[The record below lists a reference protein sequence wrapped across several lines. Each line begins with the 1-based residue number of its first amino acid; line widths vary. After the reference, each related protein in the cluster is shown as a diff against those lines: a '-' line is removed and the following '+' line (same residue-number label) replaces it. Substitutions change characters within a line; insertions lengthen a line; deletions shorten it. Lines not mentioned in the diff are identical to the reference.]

1 MRLKQRIPTYIVGQT
16 VTILDNLENRTTD
29 NVSDAGIGDFGLINP
44 MSSYQGRL
52 AYIQSIDINGFYRID
67 LDRRSWSWSPNM
79 FKESYDFEHVLLNPL
94 PEYHV
99 GQIVI
104 ITDTSNLRLG
114 RDFHGLTVTDTMVRK
129 AGNPARIMT
138 VRPSVRGNIMLY
150 TLQFLGDISP
160 ESHSWSASCFVQS
173 YSTENLVAQ
182 IDEELNKQSKNKEMK
197 EDFSIDDL
205 KEGMYIFHDSYCSG
219 NNRHILAMIAK
230 IDGDRLHLRYIH
242 KSNIRDY
249 QMQHNLNSIDEEEII
264 KILHSGY
271 SSSLTYTASFYK
283 RGNIQ
288 FIADDIFIP
297 NDEELKLLFNLSNEK
312 FFKEDLK
319 EGMLPTPDLFKE
331 SKFKLKKVDILTKT
345 ERLKDAFAFH
355 IKNNIYVQNVSFGK
369 YKTIKSDK
377 TTKAITITKK
387 DYKDILVKFSAVKIT
402 NFEDSAMIFGHKTR
416 KEAMFKSLKAD
427 GKSKNIFKIHNV
439 IFNYEKKGKFY
450 HVLEINDG
458 TLNLKFILSDLKLL
472 LPNVNNYVLPKER
485 EIKTETFCKVT
496 RDKLLPVKKGEKVKV
511 VKMFN
516 RHVPVKG
523 TYDKNT
529 ICIVVDNNNKQFECK
544 AHQLKRV

>member
-1 MRLKQRIPTYIVGQT
+1 MRLKENIPIYSVGQR
-16 VTILDNLENRTTD
+16 VTILNDLSRRYLTSRDASIGAIGRTNMLD
-29 NVSDAGIGDFGLINP
+29 
-44 MSSYQGRL
+44 YQGREVTITNIGIYYTIL
-52 AYIQSIDINGFYRID
+52 EDDGIY
-67 LDRRSWSWSPNM
+67 SWSPNM
-79 FKESYDFEHVLLNPL
+79 FKESYDFELTLLTPI
-94 PEYHV
+94 PIYTI
-99 GQIVI
+99 GQIVRI
-104 ITDTSNLRLG
+104 HNNLNLRIP
-114 RDFHGLTVTDTMVRK
+114 FHNITINDTMITLQ
-129 AGNPARIMT
+129 GELARIDRIIINDT
-138 VRPSVRGNIMLY
+138 NPSRIVYKLAFFNGRGNIY
-150 TLQFLGDISP
+150 NWT
-160 ESHSWSASCFVQS
+160 ASCFSQS
-173 YSTENLVAQ
+173 YTEQDIVA
-182 IDEELNKQSKNKEMK
+182 EVNNELNKQKTMK

-219 NNRHILAMIAK
+219 NSRHILAMITK
-230 IDGDRLHLRYIH
+230 ITNDRLDLRCIH

-271 SSSLTYTASFYK
+271 SSTLHYVASFRK
-283 RGNIQ
+283 LRNIQ
-288 FIADDIFIP
+288 FIADNIFIP

-319 EGMLPTPDLFKE
+319 EGLLPTPDLFKE

-355 IKNNIYVQNVSFGK
+355 IKDNIYVQNVSFGK

-427 GKSKNIFKIHNV
+427 SKSKNIFKIHNV
-439 IFNYEKKGKFY
+439 IFNYEKEGKFY

-458 TLNLKFILSDLKLL
+458 TLNLKFVLSDLELL

-496 RDKLLPVKKGEKVKV
+496 RDKLLPVKRGEKVKV

>member
-44 MSSYQGRL
+44 MSSYQGIL
-52 AYIQSIDINGFYRID
+52 ACIQSIDSNGFYRID
-67 LDRRSWSWSPNM
+67 LDGRSWSWSPNM
-79 FKESYDFEHVLLNPL
+79 FKESYDFEPTLLSPV
-94 PEYHV
+94 PIYAR
-99 GQIVI
+99 GQVVRIHNNL
-104 ITDTSNLRLG
+104 NLR
-114 RDFHGLTVTDTMVRK
+114 RAFHNITINDAMITLQGEL
-129 AGNPARIMT
+129 ARIDRIIINDT
-138 VRPSVRGNIMLY
+138 NPSRIVYRLAFFNGRGNSY
-150 TLQFLGDISP
+150 NWT
-160 ESHSWSASCFVQS
+160 ASCFSQS

-230 IDGDRLHLRYIH
+230 ITNDRLDLRYIH

-283 RGNIQ
+283 RGTMQ
-288 FIADDIFIP
+288 FIADNIFIP

-355 IKNNIYVQNVSFGK
+355 IKDNIYVQNVSFGK

-458 TLNLKFILSDLKLL
+458 TLNLKFILSDLELL

>member
-29 NVSDAGIGDFGLINP
+29 NVSDAGTGDFGLNP

-67 LDRRSWSWSPNM
+67 LDGRSWSWSPNM

-99 GQIVI
+99 GQIVTI
-104 ITDTSNLRLG
+104 HNNLGLG
-114 RDFHGLTVTDTMVRK
+114 RAFHGVTINSNMLTKVGR
-129 AGNPARIMT
+129 PARIM
-138 VRPSVRGNIMLY
+138 REL
-150 TLQFLGDISP
+150 DISP
-160 ESHSWSASCFVQS
+160 RVYRIQFLDETLESPWNWTVSCFSQS
-173 YSTENLVAQ
+173 YTEQNIVAE
-182 IDEELNKQSKNKEMK
+182 IDNELSKPKVKK
-197 EDFSIDDL
+197 EDFTIDDV
-205 KEGMYIFHDSYCSG
+205 KVGMYIFHDSYCSG
-219 NNRHILAMIAK
+219 NSRHILAMITK
-230 IDGDRLHLRYIH
+230 ITNDRLDLRYIH
-242 KSNIRDY
+242 KSNISDY

-283 RGNIQ
+283 RGTMQ
-288 FIADDIFIP
+288 FIADNIFIP

-355 IKNNIYVQNVSFGK
+355 IKDNIYVQNVSFGK

-458 TLNLKFILSDLKLL
+458 TLNLKFILSDLELL